1 MGQTRSVQRS
11 QMKVFFLRT
20 EYFGATAEGGSL
32 AVTKG
37 FTDGLIKLG
46 HQSVVATNRKLPLSE
61 KVKQYT
67 IPYPA
72 LFKNLPEVL
81 FLPYNRKSFRAA
93 KKIIEREQ
101 PNFLYQRH
109 SIFNYAGA
117 LLKRETGIPFLL
129 QVEGSEVWV
138 KKNWGKAYFTKALE
152 WSERIQ
158 LDQADA
164 IIVVSSVLKSQ
175 LVALGVRAERITV
188 IPNGVDAERYSPNI
202 SGEAVRKKLGLEEKF
217 VIGYA
222 GTFGHWH
229 GIAVLANAVK
239 EVVREIPNAH
249 VLLIGDGVLRGEVE
263 TILERDNVKHKAT
276 LTGMMPSEAVPE
288 YLAACDALV
297 ISAINNPD
305 VPFFQSPIKLFEY
318 IAMQKP
324 VVASRV
330 GQIQEVIQ
338 DGING
343 LLVQE
348 NSPSELAQALCRL
361 AKESSLCERIASR
374 ARGDAVEKYAWQ
386 ESVRAVLKVY
396 ETVVRQLDQ

>member
-1 MGQTRSVQRS
+1 
-11 QMKVFFLRT
+11 MKVFFLRT
-20 EYFGATAEGGSL
+20 EYFGATTEGGSL

-37 FTDGLIKLG
+37 FTDGLLQLG
-46 HQSVVATNRKLPLSE
+46 HEALVAANRMLPLSQ

-81 FLPYNRKSFRAA
+81 FFPYNRKSFREA
-93 KKIIEREQ
+93 KKIIEQEQ
-101 PNFLYQRH
+101 PQFLYQRH

-138 KKNWGKAYFTKALE
+138 KKNWGKTYFTKALE
-152 WSERIQ
+152 WSEEIQ
-158 LDQADA
+158 LEQADA
-164 IIVVSSVLKSQ
+164 IVVVSSVLKSQ
-175 LVALGVRAERITV
+175 LIELGVRAEKITV
-188 IPNGVDAERYSPNI
+188 IPNGVDATRYSPDV

-229 GIAVLANAVK
+229 GITVLANAVK
-239 EVVREIPNAH
+239 EVVRKIPNAH

-263 TILERDNVKHKAT
+263 DILDRDSVRQKAT
-276 LTGMMPSEAVPE
+276 ITGMMPSDVVPE
-288 YLAACDALV
+288 YLAACDVLV

-318 IAMQKP
+318 MAMQKP
-324 VVASRV
+324 VVASCV

-343 LLVQE
+343 LLVPE
-348 NSPSELAQALCRL
+348 NNPSELAEALCRL
-361 AKESSLCERIASR
+361 AKDEPLRESLAKA
-374 ARGDAVEKYAWQ
+374 ARRDAVEKYSWQ
-386 ESVRAVLKVY
+386 ENARAVLKVY
-396 ETVVRQLDQ
+396 ETVVAQLHQRG

>member
-1 MGQTRSVQRS
+1 
-11 QMKVFFLRT
+11 MKVFFFRT
-20 EYFGATAEGGSL
+20 EYFGATTEGGSL

-37 FTDGLIKLG
+37 FTDGLLKLG
-46 HQSVVATNRKLPLSE
+46 HVPIVAANRALPLSQH
-61 KVKQYT
+61 VKQYT

-72 LFKNLPEVL
+72 FFKNLPEVL
-81 FLPYNRKSFRAA
+81 FFPYNRKSFREAQ
-93 KKIIEREQ
+93 KIIKREQ

-117 LLKRETGIPFLL
+117 LLKREMGIPFLL

-138 KKNWGKAYFTKALE
+138 KKNWGKTYFAKALE
-152 WSERIQ
+152 WSEEIQ
-158 LDQADA
+158 FEQADA
-164 IIVVSSVLKSQ
+164 IVVVSSVLKSQ
-175 LVALGVRAERITV
+175 LVELGASAEKITV
-188 IPNGVDAERYSPNI
+188 IPNGVDAERYSPDI
-202 SGEAVRKKLGLEEKF
+202 SGEAVRKKLGLEEAF

-229 GIAVLANAVK
+229 GITVLAKAVK
-239 EVVREIPNAH
+239 EIVGSIPKAH

-263 TILERDNVKHKAT
+263 AILRKDGVQHKAT
-276 LTGMMPSEAVPE
+276 ITGMMPSETVPE

-318 IAMQKP
+318 MAMQKP

-338 DGING
+338 DGVNG
-343 LLVQE
+343 LLVEE
-348 NSPSELAQALCRL
+348 NAPSELAAALCRL
-361 AKESSLCERIASR
+361 AKDESLCRSLAKN
-374 ARGDAVEKYAWQ
+374 ARRDVVEKYAWQ
-386 ESVRAVLKVY
+386 ENARSVLKVY
-396 ETVVRQLDQ
+396 ETVTKQLHQKR

>member
-1 MGQTRSVQRS
+1 
-11 QMKVFFLRT
+11 MKIFFLRT
-20 EYFGATAEGGSL
+20 EYFRATTEGGSL

-37 FTDGLIKLG
+37 FTDGLLKLG
-46 HQSVVATNRKLPLSE
+46 HESIVAANRMLPLSE
-61 KVKQYT
+61 HVKQYT

-81 FLPYNRKSFRAA
+81 FFPYNRKSFREA

-138 KKNWGKAYFTKALE
+138 KKNWGKTYFIKALE
-152 WSERIQ
+152 WSEEIQ
-158 LDQADA
+158 MDQADA
-164 IIVVSSVLKSQ
+164 IVVVSSVLKSQ
-175 LVALGVRAERITV
+175 LIELGVSAEKITV
-188 IPNGVDAERYSPNI
+188 IPNGVNAERYSPDI
-202 SGEAVRKKLGLEEKF
+202 SGEAVRKKLELKEKF

-229 GIAVLANAVK
+229 GVAVLARAVK
-239 EVVREIPNAH
+239 EVVGNIPNAH
-249 VLLIGDGVLRGEVE
+249 VLFIGDGVLRGEVE
-263 TILERDNVKHKAT
+263 AILRKDGVQHKAT
-276 LTGMMPSEAVPE
+276 ITGMMPSEAVPE

-318 IAMQKP
+318 MAMQKP
-324 VVASRV
+324 IAASRV
-330 GQIQEVIQ
+330 GQVQEVIQ
-338 DGING
+338 DGANG
-343 LLVQE
+343 LLVEE
-348 NSPSELAQALCRL
+348 NSPSELAEALCRL
-361 AKESSLCERIASR
+361 ARNDSLRNSL
-374 ARGDAVEKYAWQ
+374 ARQARRDAVEKYAWQ
-386 ESVRAVLKVY
+386 ENARAVLKVY
-396 ETVVRQLDQ
+396 EKVYKKSVKPS

>member
-1 MGQTRSVQRS
+1 
-11 QMKVFFLRT
+11 MKVFFLRT

-37 FTDGLIKLG
+37 FTDGLLKLG
-46 HQSVVATNRKLPLSE
+46 HEPIVAANRTLPLSQ
-61 KVKQYT
+61 KVKQYE
-67 IPYPA
+67 IAYPTF
-72 LFKNLPEVL
+72 FKNLPEVL
-81 FLPYNRKSFRAA
+81 FFPYNRKSFREA

-152 WSERIQ
+152 WSEEIQ
-158 LDQADA
+158 LEQADA
-164 IIVVSSVLKSQ
+164 IVAVSSVLKSQ

-188 IPNGVDAERYSPNI
+188 IPNGVDAERYSPSI
-202 SGEAVRKKLGLEEKF
+202 SGEAVRKNLGLEEKF

-229 GIAVLANAVK
+229 GITVLANAVK
-239 EVVREIPNAH
+239 EVVAESPNVH
-249 VLLIGDGVLRGEVE
+249 FLLVGDGVLRGEVE
-263 TILERDNVKHKAT
+263 AMLQRDGMKHKVT
-276 LTGMMPSEAVPE
+276 ITGMMPSEAVPE

-318 IAMQKP
+318 MAMQKP
-324 VVASRV
+324 IVASRV
-330 GQIQEVIQ
+330 GQIQEVID
-338 DGING
+338 DGVNG

-348 NSPSELAQALCRL
+348 NNSSELAEALCQL
-361 AKESSLCERIASR
+361 AKDESLRESL
-374 ARGDAVEKYAWQ
+374 ARNARRDAVEKYAWQ
-386 ESVRAVLKVY
+386 ENVRAVLKVY
-396 ETVVRQLDQ
+396 ETVVKQLHQRGG

>member
-1 MGQTRSVQRS
+1 
-11 QMKVFFLRT
+11 MKVFFLRT
-20 EYFGATAEGGSL
+20 EYFGATTEGGSL

-37 FTDGLIKLG
+37 FTDGLLQLG
-46 HQSVVATNRKLPLSE
+46 HEALVAANRTLPLSQ

-67 IPYPA
+67 IPYPEI
-72 LFKNLPEVL
+72 FKNLPEVL
-81 FLPYNRKSFRAA
+81 FFPYNRKSFREA

-101 PNFLYQRH
+101 PQFLYQRH

-152 WSERIQ
+152 WSEEIQ
-158 LDQADA
+158 LEQADA
-164 IIVVSSVLKSQ
+164 IVVVSSALKSQ
-175 LVALGVRAERITV
+175 LIELGVRAEKITV
-188 IPNGVDAERYSPNI
+188 IPNGVDAARYSPDV

-229 GIAVLANAVK
+229 GITVLANAVK
-239 EVVREIPNAH
+239 EVVRKIPNAH

-263 TILERDNVKHKAT
+263 DILDRDSVRQKAT
-276 LTGMMPSEAVPE
+276 ITGMMPSDVVPE
-288 YLAACDALV
+288 YLAACDVLV

-318 IAMQKP
+318 MAMQKP
-324 VVASRV
+324 VVASCV

-343 LLVQE
+343 LLVPE
-348 NSPSELAQALCRL
+348 NNPSELAEALCRL
-361 AKESSLCERIASR
+361 AKDEPLRESLAKA
-374 ARGDAVEKYAWQ
+374 ARRDAVEKYSWQ
-386 ESVRAVLKVY
+386 ENARAVLKVY
-396 ETVVRQLDQ
+396 ETVVAQLHQRG